1 MAFGVTL
8 TCFGGFHLILV
19 LKGSTTIEFGGGT
32 YQEFDMGM
40 KRNFCHIFG
49 DNWLLWFLPVA
60 TMQGDGY
67 EYVKSDDRALLSED
81 NVYDAEETRDETHS
95 MTVHDEERL
104 SDDDFSTPSE
114 Y

>member
-19 LKGSTTIEFGGGT
+19 LKGSTTIEFGGNS

-40 KRNFCHIFG
+40 KRNFCAVFG
-49 DNWLLWFLPVA
+49 DNMLLWFLPIN
-60 TMQGDGY
+60 TMTGDGY
-67 EYVKSDDRALLSED
+67 EYVQTDDRALLSEEE
-81 NVYDAEETRDETHS
+81 NVYDGSTNS
-95 MTVHDEERL
+95 MTVHDEENVHD
-104 SDDDFSTPSE
+104 DDDFSTPTE